1 MSITVVGSVAYDT
14 VTTLFGKSERQLGG
28 SAIYFSLAASMKMIG
43 EKGKISEVN
52 RVVEIIMYDNY
63 Y

>member
-28 SAIYFSLAASMKMIG
+28 SAIYFSSVSYTHLTLPTICS
-43 EKGKISEVN
+43 V
-52 RVVEIIMYDNY
+52 
-63 Y
+63 

>member
-28 SAIYFSLAASMKMIG
+28 SAIYFSLAASMKMIASPS
-43 EKGKISEVN
+43 KKLIKN
-52 RVVEIIMYDNY
+52 
-63 Y
+63 